1 MRGQSFPRPND
12 LEKKYEKAVGGTAT
26 YLSGIGSFTVP
37 ALIYSLNVEV
47 IGGAGAIATNTA
59 YAVTPAQVISATVG
73 AGLADST
80 FGTLTATGGASSD
93 KGKITVRWGL

>member
-1 MRGQSFPRPND
+1 MRGQSFARPVD
-12 LEKKYEKAVGGTAT
+12 LEKRFEKAVGGVVA

-37 ALIYSLNVEV
+37 ALVYSLNVEV
-47 IGGAGAIATNTA
+47 IGGAGAITTNTA
-59 YAVTPAQVISATVG
+59 YAVTPAQVITATVG

-80 FGTLTATGGASSD
+80 FGTLTATGGTSSD